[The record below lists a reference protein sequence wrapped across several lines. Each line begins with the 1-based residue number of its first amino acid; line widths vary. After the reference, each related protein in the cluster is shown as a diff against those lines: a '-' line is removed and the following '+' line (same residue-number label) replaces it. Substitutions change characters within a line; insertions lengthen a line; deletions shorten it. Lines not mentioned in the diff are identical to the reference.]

1 MAVKGILLSV
11 DPLLELR
18 SIRRGGLMAMAA
30 LGTDPE
36 KIRDLYSKHKSTQML
51 LNYLDAGSVV
61 RANGVHTATTAQALV
76 PDLA

>member
-61 RANGVHTATTAQALV
+61 RANAIHTATTAQALV